1 MSDWKLASSSTPA
14 ASSSTAQQQASL
26 NPEPQ
31 PDICFPASPAA
42 NGSEQSNAAV
52 NSNSIAQQAPLQK
65 PHSNNT
71 QANPVANV
79 AQDVP
84 HRVSPTEICQNGNH
98 ADGFVMKALQQTA
111 ATAAQPAVLEGM
123 AACAAQI
130 DAVGVMCGPN
140 NKQKLKDFL
149 QSIFDFQEVCMCDC
163 TPIILTTTRQLDVHC
178 CIKHHSLFSPLPSSA
193 TMYGRYARLGRQ
205 NHGRLSTS

>member
-1 MSDWKLASSSTPA
+1 MACGKSLSLQALPIIPSCLQVPLMSDWRLASSSTPA
-14 ASSSTAQQQASL
+14 ASSSTAQQQTFPAL
-26 NPEPQ
+26 PNPDPQ
-31 PDICFPASPAA
+31 TDIRFPASTAA
-42 NGSEQSNAAV
+42 NGFEQSVAAA

-65 PHSNNT
+65 LHSNNT

-98 ADGFVMKALQQTA
+98 ADGFVIGALNQTA

-123 AACAAQI
+123 AACAAQL
-130 DAVGVMCGPN
+130 DALGIMCGPN

-149 QSIFDFQEVCMCDC
+149 QSIFDFQEVCMCDF
-163 TPIILTTTRQLDVHC
+163 
-178 CIKHHSLFSPLPSSA
+178 HSHYHDNNSS
-193 TMYGRYARLGRQ
+193 G
-205 NHGRLSTS
+205 